1 MPSPIQIPAAMKGY
15 STEMPHRALVGCRV
29 KTARLLAGWSQGE
42 LASRM
47 GLEGGGQVVD
57 AIERNR
63 WHLQGANF
71 NRLCEVTGR
80 DGEYFMDPLLL
91 SGEERFSW
99 RAAPDTPEEALEKF
113 GQQASGLIGL
123 LQWLYEREGLLP
135 AALERPAVRLQR
147 HSSCE
152 DARAAAEGLALRL
165 DLGPVPA
172 QTLAEKVES
181 ELGVPVLLVDTAT
194 TYYECNEAGR
204 GISGAACHLRDIHA
218 HDQDVILLNRHRPPA
233 IRLFNLA
240 HELFHVLTW
249 ERMEPPRR
257 EPDGFGN
264 GSEQNGKRVERLAD
278 SFAAALL
285 LPAYALDE
293 WLDPA
298 RAGDLGHLREVA
310 EKLQVAPPM
319 FGWHLFRTGRIAAAA
334 RDQLATLEPQAEDS
348 PPPLFSPTLL
358 RLLHQVLDEGD
369 ISARRA
375 AEATGLDMVEQAEM
389 FVEQGFT
396 RPYSHY

>member
-1 MPSPIQIPAAMKGY
+1 MKGY
-15 STEMPHRALVGCRV
+15 STEMPHRELVGCRV

-63 WHLQGANF
+63 WHLQGENF

-113 GQQASGLIGL
+113 GEKASGLIGL

-135 AALERPAVRLQR
+135 AKRARPAVRLQR

-152 DARAAAEGLALRL
+152 DTWAAAEELALRL
-165 DLGPVPA
+165 GLGPVPA
-172 QTLAEKVES
+172 ETLAEKVES
-181 ELGVPVLLVDTAT
+181 ELEVPVLLVDTAT
-194 TYYECNEAGR
+194 YDNEAGC

-264 GSEQNGKRVERLAD
+264 GGEQNGKRVERLAD

-298 RAGDLGHLREVA
+298 RADDLDHLCEVA
-310 EKLQVAPPM
+310 CKLGVAPPM
-319 FGWHLFRTGRIAAAA
+319 FGWHLFHTGRIDAAA
-334 RDQLATLEPQAEDS
+334 RDRLAALEPQGEDS
-348 PPPLFSPTLL
+348 PPPPFSPTFL
-358 RLLHQVLDEGD
+358 RLLHQVLDEGE

-375 AEATGLDMVEQAEM
+375 AEATGLSLREQADM
-389 FVEQGFT
+389 FEELGFT
-396 RPYSHY
+396 RPYGFV